1 MSTRTIANDIANSNT
16 VNPFDIIEIIDA
28 VLREDLTFLL
38 SVL

>member
-1 MSTRTIANDIANSNT
+1 MSTPITDRL
-16 VNPFDIIEIIDA
+16 VDIIEIIDA

>member
-1 MSTRTIANDIANSNT
+1 MSTRIIANNT
-16 VNPFDIIEIIDA
+16 VNPVDIIEIIDA

>member
-1 MSTRTIANDIANSNT
+1 MRTRTIANSNI
-16 VNPFDIIEIIDA
+16 VKHVDIIEIIDA

>member
-1 MSTRTIANDIANSNT
+1 MRTRTIANSNT
-16 VNPFDIIEIIDA
+16 VNPVDIIEIIDA

>member
-1 MSTRTIANDIANSNT
+1 MRTRTIANSNT
-16 VNPFDIIEIIDA
+16 VKPVDIIEIIDA

>member
-1 MSTRTIANDIANSNT
+1 MSTRTIANSNN

-28 VLREDLTFLL
+28 VLREDLTFLM

>member
-1 MSTRTIANDIANSNT
+1 MRTRTTANDTA
-16 VNPFDIIEIIDA
+16 NPFDIIEIIDA

>member
-1 MSTRTIANDIANSNT
+1 MSTRIT
-16 VNPFDIIEIIDA
+16 VNPVDIIEIIDA

>member
-1 MSTRTIANDIANSNT
+1 MSTRITVNSNP
-16 VNPFDIIEIIDA
+16 VDIIEIIDA

>member
-1 MSTRTIANDIANSNT
+1 MRTRTT
-16 VNPFDIIEIIDA
+16 VNPVDIIEIIDA